1 MKRTRHTAEQ
11 IVRKLHEAATA
22 LAGGKSVGEVQRLLA
37 KLLQEKLIK
46 SSHHD

>member
-11 IVRKLHEAATA
+11 IVRKLHEAVTA

-37 KLLQEKLIK
+37 KLLQEKLVK